1 MTVKAVAKEM
11 EFSEAKLF
19 RMEAGDTSMRALEV
33 ERMCQIYGAAPEI
46 TESLIALARE
56 TKAKGWWHSYNDII
70 NEDFAAY
77 IGLEE
82 TADHLAW
89 YESDLVPGLLQTE
102 DYARAILTMK
112 PSSSPALD
120 DSEAVERSVQFR
132 ISRQRVLTRPTA
144 PVTLQVVLGEAI
156 IRRPLGGRNT
166 LAGQLQHLLDR
177 SDLPNVEIKV
187 MPHHVGEHAGIISGP
202 FVLLQFPATGPHRL
216 AEPPT
221 VYVDQFLG
229 TLYLD
234 QPTEI
239 AMYEAAWADLWAT
252 ALSENQSR
260 DFISK
265 ALKEIPK

>member
-33 ERMCQIYGAAPEI
+33 ERMCQIYGATPEI

-56 TKAKGWWHSYNDII
+56 TKAKGWWHSYSDVI

-120 DSEAVERSVQFR
+120 DSEAVERSIQFR
-132 ISRQRVLTRPTA
+132 LSRQRVLTRPTA
-144 PVTLQVVLGEAI
+144 PVSLQVVLGETI
-156 IRRPLGGRNT
+156 LRRPTGGRNT
-166 LAGQLQHLLDR
+166 LAGQVQHLLDR

-216 AEPPT
+216 AEPTT
-221 VYVDQFLG
+221 VYADQFTG

-234 QPTEI
+234 QPAEI

-252 ALSENQSR
+252 ALSESQSR